1 MDAVFR
7 ENTLDARTFQI
18 MRSGCSMPPL
28 DDRLLEK
35 ALKGTLFTITAVLG
49 AKTIGMLRVTGD
61 GAYVFLICDV
71 LVLPEYRRKG
81 LGSRLIELAL
91 DRIEAMLPAGMWVT
105 VNLFSAPGKED
116 FYRRLGFHALPN
128 QHFGAGMQ
136 IILKAT
142 GPRAPL

>member
-1 MDAVFR
+1 MDALFK
-7 ENTLDARTFQI
+7 ENSLDMRAFQM
-18 MRSGCSMPPL
+18 MRGGCAMPPL

-35 ALKGTLFTITAVLG
+35 ALKGALFTITAVLEG
-49 AKTIGMLRVTGD
+49 KTIGMLRVVGD

-71 LVLPEYRRKG
+71 LVLPEYRRHG

-91 DRIEAMLPAGMWVT
+91 DRIESMLPAGMWAT
-105 VNLFSAPGKED
+105 VNLFSAPGKEG

-128 QHFGAGMQ
+128 PHFGAGMQ

-142 GPRAPL
+142 GPRNML